1 MRDGVERPQ
10 DWHRRFV
17 CIFRP
22 PLQCLS
28 SNAVAAAV
36 KMRHRGPWSSTASV
50 SPTLK
55 FYGSGRLL
63 ASVFPHRRR
72 SKAKFELQLAEQFGF
87 IDFAGGGREV
97 DFHRPWTL
105 WDGPSWRSTPISGR
119 DSSAREE
126 AGQKASHAAVKA
138 IDPRRRQKKP
148 QRRSA
153 AQRTKKW
160 SATTARRSSAA
171 APTEV
176 Q

>member
-50 SPTLK
+50 SPSLK
-55 FYGSGRLL
+55 SYGSGRLL

-87 IDFAGGGREV
+87 IDFAGGAARSIFTAPGRSGTAQAGAALLFLV
-97 DFHRPWTL
+97 VTRVHVKRPVKKRRTL
-105 WDGPSWRSTPISGR
+105 RS
-119 DSSAREE
+119 
-126 AGQKASHAAVKA
+126 
-138 IDPRRRQKKP
+138 RQSTQDDKKS
-148 QRRSA
+148 RSA
-153 AQRTKKW
+153 AAQRKGQKKW
-160 SATTARRSSAA
+160 SATTARRSSEG